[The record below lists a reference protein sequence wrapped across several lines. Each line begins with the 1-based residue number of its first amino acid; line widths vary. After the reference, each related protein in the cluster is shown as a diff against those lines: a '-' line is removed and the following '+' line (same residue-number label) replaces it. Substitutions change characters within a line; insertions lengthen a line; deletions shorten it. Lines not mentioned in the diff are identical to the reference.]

1 MGGLTTALLA
11 ATSGLRA
18 AQTGIDLVSR
28 NVANATTVGY
38 TRKTIVQTPLIVG
51 GEGQGVRLGDI
62 ERNVN
67 ARLQVEVRS
76 APRLMMRLWGR
87 GISAMTLPNTIYVDP
102 KVLTRSQGPG
112 PLLVHELIH
121 ARQWRKL
128 GVARFLWRYLAA
140 YLSGRMRG
148 LGHRAAYLAIPLEV
162 EARAAALLME

>member
-1 MGGLTTALLA
+1 MKDAV
-11 ATSGLRA
+11 R
-18 AQTGIDLVSR
+18 
-28 NVANATTVGY
+28 
-38 TRKTIVQTPLIVG
+38 
-51 GEGQGVRLGDI
+51 VRLLVAPVDP
-62 ERNVN
+62 E
-67 ARLQVEVRS
+67 QVEVRS

-121 ARQWRKL
+121 ARQWTEL
-128 GVARFLWRYLAA
+128 GVARFLWRYVAA